1 MNSNEKLEKAHAAR
15 EAIVAVSGRG
25 KSGHGDLVTA
35 SLNRYLWRPRPYTS
49 AVDEQP
55 CQDEGT
61 AGKPR

>member
-35 SLNRYLWRPRPYTS
+35 SLNRYLAAEALHERN
-49 AVDEQP
+49 VDEQP